1 MVDSVFVLSGQAVLL
16 APVVWYW
23 WARETPRTPAE
34 VALLPVLASVTLLP
48 LALLLGVLYHVYFW
62 SVKGATPGKELLEL
76 RVVTDDG
83 RSPIPLASALR
94 PRARLPALGGQPG
107 AGLPDGDLRRAR
119 ASRPHRLDPGRQ
131 GPGGDARRPRAR
143 AGGARRRAGAR
154 AGPDA
159 GPRGVA
165 SGARQRFLRAGWEF
179 LHDLS
184 VAVLFCFFL
193 IAFVAQAFRV
203 QGTSMEPLLLDGERI
218 VVNKFVYRLR
228 TIQRGDVVVFWYPR
242 DPSVSFVKRVVGLPG
257 DLVEMR
263 GGELLVN
270 GRVVKEAYLP
280 ASFRDDDN
288 HPPTEVRKG
297 YYFVLGDHR
306 RSSND
311 SRNWGEVPE
320 KYIYGRA
327 VFRFWPLGRMGPI
340 R

>member
-1 MVDSVFVLSGQAVLL
+1 MTLDGRGLGPAE
-16 APVVWYW
+16 PVVEL
-23 WARETPRTPAE
+23 ALGP
-34 VALLPVLASVTLLP
+34 VADGAASVP
-48 LALLLGVLYHVYFW
+48 
-62 SVKGATPGKELLEL
+62 
-76 RVVTDDG
+76 
-83 RSPIPLASALR
+83 
-94 PRARLPALGGQPG
+94 PRA
-107 AGLPDGDLRRAR
+107 
-119 ASRPHRLDPGRQ
+119 
-131 GPGGDARRPRAR
+131 
-143 AGGARRRAGAR
+143 
-154 AGPDA
+154 
-159 GPRGVA
+159 
-165 SGARQRFLRAGWEF
+165 GARQRFLRAGWEF

-228 TIQRGDVVVFWYPR
+228 PIQRGDVVVFWYPR

-263 GGELLVN
+263 GGELLLN
-270 GRVVKEAYLP
+270 GRAVKEAYLP

-340 R
+340 H